1 MRIIKLF
8 INCLI
13 LSTLLFLAP
22 TSIAG
27 KLYKWVDKE
36 GNLHFT
42 DSPASIP
49 SEYRD
54 QVDIGEFGEPEKRSA
69 DDTPAKRTVTPGKS
83 GPGTNKKHQ
92 LHERHEIPFTAYE
105 GMAKRIIVPV
115 TLNDEVTANMALD
128 TGAPGMIITPQLA
141 ERLGLFEGG
150 EGMVV
155 IMAGGIGGK
164 TPAVRTIIDSVQIGG
179 ARDKFI
185 PTTVVPLETK
195 AFEGLIGMDFMSG
208 YSINIEPK
216 RRVVVFTE
224 MPSDPNSP
232 GGHDE
237 EWWRAKF
244 REFSSFRNEWNRY
257 KENLDG
263 IIRRSDYSDNSEME
277 NIKEAIELAEN
288 QRMEADKLYF
298 KLNSYATDYAVPM
311 SWREY

>member
-1 MRIIKLF
+1 MKLF

-22 TSIAG
+22 TSFAG

-49 SEYRD
+49 SEYKD
-54 QVDIGEFGEPEKRSA
+54 QVDIGEFDEPEKRTA
-69 DDTPAKRTVTPGKS
+69 DDTPAKRTITPKKS
-83 GPGTNKKHQ
+83 GSVTNKEETAY
-92 LHERHEIPFTAYE
+92 ERHEIPFIAYE

-115 TLNDEVTANMALD
+115 TINNEVTTNMALD
-128 TGAPGMIITPQLA
+128 TGAPGMIITPRLA
-141 ERLGLFEGG
+141 EKLGLFEGG
-150 EGMVV
+150 EGMVM
-155 IMAGGIGGK
+155 IMAGGIGGRA
-164 TPAVRTIIDSVQIGG
+164 PAVRTIIDSVQIGG
-179 ARDKFI
+179 ARDKFK

-195 AFEGLIGMDFMSG
+195 AFDGLIGMDFMSG

-232 GGHDE
+232 GGHNE
-237 EWWRAKF
+237 EWWRTKF
-244 REFSSFRNEWNRY
+244 REFSSVRSEWNRY
-257 KENLDG
+257 KENLEE
-263 IIRRSDYSDNSEME
+263 IIRGSAYSDNSEME
-277 NIKEAIELAEN
+277 NIKKALEFAEY
-288 QRMEADKLYF
+288 QQEEADKLYF
-298 KLNSYATDYAVPM
+298 KLNSYATDHAVSM

>member
-1 MRIIKLF
+1 MRLIKLF
-8 INCLI
+8 IICLI
-13 LSTLLFLAP
+13 LSTLLLP
-22 TSIAG
+22 LTSSAG
-27 KLYKWVDKE
+27 KLYKWVDKK
-36 GNLHFT
+36 GNIHFT

-49 SEYRD
+49 SEYWD
-54 QVDIGEFGEPEKRSA
+54 QVYIGEFGESEKKSA
-69 DDTPAKRTVTPGKS
+69 DDTPARRTVTPGKS
-83 GPGTNKKHQ
+83 GSVTDKEEKPYEH
-92 LHERHEIPFTAYE
+92 HEIPFTAYE

-115 TLNDEVTANMALD
+115 TINNEVTANMALD

-150 EGMVV
+150 EGMVM
-155 IMAGGIGGK
+155 IMAGGIGGN
-164 TPAVRTIIDSVQIGG
+164 TPAIRTIIDSVQIGG

-216 RRVVVFTE
+216 RKVIVFTE

-237 EWWRAKF
+237 EWWRTKF
-244 REFSSFRNEWNRY
+244 REFSSVRNEWNRY
-257 KENLDG
+257 KENLEG
-263 IIRRSDYSDNSEME
+263 IIRRSDYSNNTEME
-277 NIKEAIELAEN
+277 NIKDALELAEN
-288 QRMEADKLYF
+288 QWIEADKLYF
-298 KLNSYATDYAVPM
+298 KLESYAIDNNVPM